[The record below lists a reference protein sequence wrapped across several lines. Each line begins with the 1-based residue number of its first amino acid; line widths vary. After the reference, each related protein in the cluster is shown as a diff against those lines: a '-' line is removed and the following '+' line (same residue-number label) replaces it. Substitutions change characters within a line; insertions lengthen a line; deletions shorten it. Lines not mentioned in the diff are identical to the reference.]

1 MNVTV
6 DSTNNENSLNDG
18 GGPAPKSPKSELE
31 ILDKKIVKCGQEISA
46 AKQKMQSESRFA
58 LSVRWR

>member
-18 GGPAPKSPKSELE
+18 GGGGPAAPKSPKSELE
-31 ILDKKIVKCGQEISA
+31 ILDKKIAKCGQEIAA
-46 AKQKMQSESRFA
+46 AKQKMQSE
-58 LSVRWR
+58 W